1 MPRIVDTTERRT
13 QVASAARSVI
23 AREGLEGTTIRK
35 VAAEAGSS
43 TTVVTHYF
51 RDKDALIAAAV
62 EDAYAAVESRMTDL
76 VRGFEDITRP
86 GTSAIERLRVML
98 LEALPLDRV
107 RREEARVWMAFWA
120 AAAARPELR
129 TVQRDGYR
137 SWRSLIRSVLDE
149 AATSGE
155 LRPGIVIDAE
165 LDLLLCLVDGLLM
178 QATLEPRRYPAARQ
192 QQLLESALAGLAVG
206 AGS

>member
-1 MPRIVDTTERRT
+1 MPRVVDTTERRAR
-13 QVASAARSVI
+13 VASAARSVI
-23 AREGLEGTTIRK
+23 AHEGLDGMTIRK

-62 EDAYAAVESRMTDL
+62 QDAYAAVESRMAEL
-76 VRGFEDITRP
+76 SRGFQS
-86 GTSAIERLRVML
+86 TSTSVIDRLRVML
-98 LEALPLDRV
+98 LEALPLDGV

-120 AAAARPELR
+120 AASARPELR

-137 SWRSLIRSVLDE
+137 SWRALIRAVLE
-149 AATSGE
+149 QASLAGE
-155 LRPGIVIDAE
+155 LRQDLDTDAE
-165 LDLLLCLVDGLLM
+165 LDLLLCLVDGMLM

-192 QQLLESALAGLAVG
+192 QQLLESALARLAVG
-206 AGS
+206 ADS

>member
-1 MPRIVDTTERRT
+1 MPRVVDTTERRAE
-13 QVASAARSVI
+13 VASAARSVI

-62 EDAYAAVESRMTDL
+62 QDAYVAVESRMAEL
-76 VRGFEDITRP
+76 SRGFQR
-86 GTSAIERLRVML
+86 TSTSVIDRLRVML
-98 LEALPLDRV
+98 LEALPLDDV

-120 AAAARPELR
+120 AASARPELR

-137 SWRSLIRSVLDE
+137 SWRALIRAVLDE
-149 AATSGE
+149 AALAGE
-155 LRPGIVIDAE
+155 LRRDLDIDAE
-165 LDLLLCLVDGLLM
+165 LDLLLCLVDGVLM

-192 QQLLESALAGLAVG
+192 QQLLESALARLAVG
-206 AGS
+206 ADS

>member
-1 MPRIVDTTERRT
+1 MPRIVDTTERRAE
-13 QVASAARSVI
+13 VASAARSVI

-62 EDAYAAVESRMTDL
+62 QDAYAAVESRMAQL
-76 VRGFEDITRP
+76 SRGFENVN
-86 GTSAIERLRVML
+86 TSVIDRLRVML
-98 LEALPLDRV
+98 LEALPLDGV

-120 AAAARPELR
+120 AASARPELR

-137 SWRSLIRSVLDE
+137 SWRALIRAVLDE
-149 AATSGE
+149 AALAGE
-155 LRPGIVIDAE
+155 LRQDLDTDAE
-165 LDLLLCLVDGLLM
+165 LDLLLCLVDGVLM

-192 QQLLESALAGLAVG
+192 QQLLESALARLAVG
-206 AGS
+206 ADS

>member
-1 MPRIVDTTERRT
+1 MPRVVDTTERRAE
-13 QVASAARSVI
+13 VASAARSVI

-62 EDAYAAVESRMTDL
+62 QDAYAAVESRMAEL
-76 VRGFEDITRP
+76 SRGFETVN
-86 GTSAIERLRVML
+86 TSVIDRLRVML
-98 LEALPLDRV
+98 LEALPLDGV

-120 AAAARPELR
+120 AASARPELR

-137 SWRSLIRSVLDE
+137 SWRALIRAVLDE
-149 AATSGE
+149 AALAGE
-155 LRPGIVIDAE
+155 LRRNLDIDAE
-165 LDLLLCLVDGLLM
+165 LDLLLCLVDGVLM

-192 QQLLESALAGLAVG
+192 QQLLESALARLAVG
-206 AGS
+206 ADS

>member
-1 MPRIVDTTERRT
+1 MPRVVDTTERRAR
-13 QVASAARSVI
+13 VASAARSVI
-23 AREGLEGTTIRK
+23 AREGLDGMTIRK

-62 EDAYAAVESRMTDL
+62 QDAYAAVESRMAEL
-76 VRGFEDITRP
+76 SRGFEKIN
-86 GTSAIERLRVML
+86 TSVIDRLRVML
-98 LEALPLDRV
+98 LEALPLDGV

-120 AAAARPELR
+120 AASARPELR

-137 SWRSLIRSVLDE
+137 SWRALIRAVLDE
-149 AATSGE
+149 AALAGE
-155 LRPGIVIDAE
+155 LRQDLDTDAE
-165 LDLLLCLVDGLLM
+165 LDLLLCLVDGVLM

-192 QQLLESALAGLAVG
+192 QQLLESALARLAVG
-206 AGS
+206 ADS